1 MARAQIVILVA
12 LVLAAFVGFD
22 LVRTI
27 RTGRGLPNRIT
38 TRVTRKQPARF
49 RRYLYADWIAL
60 AFCFALILWALIRP
74 ETFGR

>member
-1 MARAQIVILVA
+1 MARAQLLILIA
-12 LVLAAFVGFD
+12 LVVAAIVGFD

-38 TRVTRKQPARF
+38 TTVTRKQPQRF
-49 RRYLYADWIAL
+49 RRYLYGDWIVL
-60 AFCFALILWALIRP
+60 AFCAALILWALIRP